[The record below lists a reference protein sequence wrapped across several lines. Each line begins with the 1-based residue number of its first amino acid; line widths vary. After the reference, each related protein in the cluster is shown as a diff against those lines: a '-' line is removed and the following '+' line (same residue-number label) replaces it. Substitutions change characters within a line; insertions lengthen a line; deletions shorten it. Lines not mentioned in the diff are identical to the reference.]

1 MQLIKNPKFLE
12 EYNSWNEKLSM
23 LPNQDKKDKVLK
35 LIRQLMFEIKKI
47 DDQHANL
54 TIRSEI
60 GNSIKDSREIISS
73 LRKKIHSELENI

>member
-1 MQLIKNPKFLE
+1 MKLVRSNNFLD

-47 DDQHANL
+47 DDQHEHL
-54 TIRSEI
+54 TIRSGI